1 MKVQPAVRQET
12 ARIALGT
19 GILTVLMIAVFLI
32 IRRFDWTVL
41 TGALLGCGAAV
52 ANFFLMALTVQKAA
66 DEMKPIA
73 APEAERADGDK
84 ETDEETDEDETEQP
98 LSEDAKRGKQ
108 RVQLSYTLWMLGLGV
123 IAILGVTLPW
133 FQPIAVL
140 LPLLFPRLVIA
151 LEGILLNSRNTSSH

>member
-12 ARIALGT
+12 AKIVLGT

-41 TGALLGCGAAV
+41 TGALLGCAAAV
-52 ANFFLMALTVQKAA
+52 GNFFLMALTVQKAA
-66 DEMKPIA
+66 DDMKPIA
-73 APEAERADGDK
+73 VPEAETADG
-84 ETDEETDEDETEQP
+84 DEETDEDEKEQP

-108 RVQLSYTLWMLGLGV
+108 RVQLSYTLRMLGLGV

-133 FQPIAVL
+133 FYPIAVL

-151 LEGILLNSRNTSSH
+151 LEGVLLNGRNTSAQ